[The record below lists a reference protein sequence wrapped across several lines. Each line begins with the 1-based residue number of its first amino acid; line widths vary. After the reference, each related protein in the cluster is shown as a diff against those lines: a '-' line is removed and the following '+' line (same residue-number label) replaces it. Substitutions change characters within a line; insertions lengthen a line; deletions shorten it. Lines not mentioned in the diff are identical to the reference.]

1 MMKMSPSR
9 IRVRGFFRGAV
20 TRVATTLHRRGVL
33 PDTVTYFTIFLAMI
47 ALLALALLH
56 SEPIYGVLVFLVGFF
71 DGVDGALARIEEG
84 GSTSGAL
91 TDSVSDRVSEFILL
105 FAIALAYSGSFLAGL
120 PVSLW
125 VMLCLMGWLMTSY
138 TRSRAESLGVSDLDV
153 GVGARSERLL
163 TLVVFS
169 LLMLLLWGLFTVT
182 IMGLLTA
189 AYRYHHYRNEIMMA
203 QNEPADHHT

>member
-1 MMKMSPSR
+1 MSPSR
-9 IRVRGFFRGAV
+9 VRVRGIFRGAV
-20 TRVATTLHRRGVL
+20 TRVAIPLHRRGVR
-33 PDTVTYFTIFLAMI
+33 PDTVTYFTILLAMI
-47 ALLALALLH
+47 ALLTLALLR
-56 SEPIYGVLVFLVGFF
+56 SEPIYGVFVFLVGFF

-91 TDSVSDRVSEFILL
+91 TDSVSDRVSEFIVLL
-105 FAIALAYSGSFLAGL
+105 AIALAYSGSFLAGL
-120 PVSLW
+120 PVSFW
-125 VMLCLMGWLMTSY
+125 VILCLMGWLMTSY

-169 LLMLLLWGLFTVT
+169 LLTLLLWGLLTVT

-189 AYRYHHYRNEIMMA
+189 AYRYYHYRNEIMTA
-203 QNEPADHHT
+203 QNK